1 MPVRLAWLGVLGA
14 VAALLL
20 LAFWNLDRYPVT
32 WYDEGIHLH
41 VPKALINFGVYA
53 DYSSEGFRYYGP
65 TMTVGPTVL
74 LPIAA
79 SFKVLG
85 IGLLQARAVIAL
97 YLLATVGLVFVV
109 GRQLQ
114 GRTLAWVA
122 CVLVATS
129 EGVQL
134 AYFGRQVLGE
144 VPAMALCL
152 GGLACWYAAWDR
164 RGWSWSIAAGVLLGL
179 AVVTKYQFLFTVA
192 PGLVV
197 AWAVNR
203 FHHRRLTTRHYLVPL
218 LLVLGMFGG
227 WQLVGVFY
235 LGPSVASDNLRM
247 MGSTAAGAALLFSPR
262 QMARSLGILVSPMLY
277 ASLLL
282 PAIAYAVWQA
292 RGRTAESARWAALAA
307 FIVPHLLWFTVASI
321 GWRRYAFPALV
332 LSSLPVAALVI
343 SIARRAAPRL
353 LGELDA
359 RPARARALGFAATAV
374 LALALLGPGV
384 RTWRQITVPAE
395 DHVGD
400 LARWLNQA
408 VPRGELIETWEP
420 ELGFLTDHR
429 YHFPPAALLIDSVA
443 YAWNDG
449 PKPSAK
455 YDFVNGGVP
464 DLVIEGPFSRWTLVY
479 QTEAL
484 RQHCQ
489 RAVEFGPYF
498 VYQCQSSGTASG
510 TVASPLGGS

>member
-1 MPVRLAWLGVLGA
+1 MLGA

-41 VPKALINFGVYA
+41 VPKALIKFGVYA

-74 LPIAA
+74 LPVAA
-79 SFKVLG
+79 SFKLLG
-85 IGLLQARAVIAL
+85 IGLLQARAVIAI
-97 YLLATVGLVFVV
+97 YLLAAVGLLFVL

-114 GRTLAWVA
+114 GSRLAWIA

-152 GGLACWYAAWDR
+152 GGLSCWYASWDR
-164 RGWSWSIAAGVLLGL
+164 RGWRWSIAAGVLFGL

-197 AWAVNR
+197 ACAVDR
-203 FHHRRLTTRHYLVPL
+203 WYHCRLTLRHYLVPL
-218 LLVLGMFGG
+218 VLVLGMFGG
-227 WQLVGVFY
+227 WQLVGAFY
-235 LGPSVASDNLRM
+235 LGPSVATENLRM

-262 QMARSLGILVSPMLY
+262 QMARSLGILVSPVLY
-277 ASLLL
+277 SSLLI
-282 PAIAYAVWQA
+282 PAIVYAVWRA
-292 RGRTAESARWAALAA
+292 RVRTAESARWAALAA
-307 FIVPHLLWFTVASI
+307 FVVPHLVWFTVASI

-332 LSSLPVAALVI
+332 LSSLPVAALVM
-343 SIARRAAPRL
+343 SIARRAAPSL
-353 LGELDA
+353 LGELDT
-359 RPARARALGFAATAV
+359 RPARARALWMAVPAV

-384 RTWRQITVPAE
+384 RTWRQIAVPAE

-400 LARWLNQA
+400 LARWLNTT

-449 PKPSAK
+449 PKPSDK
-455 YDFVNGGVP
+455 YDFATGGVP

-479 QTEAL
+479 QTDAL
-484 RQHCQ
+484 RRHCE

-498 VYQCQSSGTASG
+498 VYQCRASGTASG
-510 TVASPLGGS
+510 TASTPPGGN